1 MQVDLAAL
9 EMQQQRRSIDAHPRT
24 ADGSVEKL
32 DGPRLSIA
40 PADAGSQEPP
50 ESLVAEK
57 AEPVKQS
64 QKAA

>member
-9 EMQQQRRSIDAHPRT
+9 EMQQRRRSIDAHPRT
-24 ADGSVEKL
+24 ADSSVEKL
-32 DGPRLSIA
+32 DGSLLSKT
-40 PADAGSQEPP
+40 PVDTGSQEPL

-57 AEPVKQS
+57 AEPEKQS